1 MSDFIVEHLTKSV
14 GDKTV
19 FRDISFIMHDYDR
32 IGIIG
37 VNGTGKTTLLDV
49 ISGRLGFDGDVSPFS
64 AKNGYKIAYLTQEP
78 DFDDNKTILDTVL
91 SSDLREMALIKTY
104 EQLMADY
111 NESNQ
116 AQLEKVMAE
125 MDSLD
130 AWTIESEVK
139 TVLTKLGLHDLSQKV
154 GDLSGGLRRRVQLAQ
169 VLLNDADLLLLD
181 EPTNHLDP
189 ETQSLIADVFRDYQ
203 GTMVVVS
210 HNPDFVDNLGIERTL
225 TLPTGEISYY
235 DRSIVEHYQELNKKI
250 RR

>member
-1 MSDFIVEHLTKSV
+1 
-14 GDKTV
+14 
-19 FRDISFIMHDYDR
+19 MHDYDR

-139 TVLTKLGLHDLSQKV
+139 TVLTKLGLHK
-154 GDLSGGLRRRVQLAQ
+154 
-169 VLLNDADLLLLD
+169 
-181 EPTNHLDP
+181 
-189 ETQSLIADVFRDYQ
+189 
-203 GTMVVVS
+203 M
-210 HNPDFVDNLGIERTL
+210 
-225 TLPTGEISYY
+225 
-235 DRSIVEHYQELNKKI
+235 
-250 RR
+250 

>member
-49 ISGRLGFDGDVSPFS
+49 ISGRLGFDGDVSQFS

-139 TVLTKLGLHDLSQKV
+139 TVLTKLGLHDLSLV
-154 GDLSGGLRRRVQLAQ
+154 GGDLSGGLRGGVQVGAGVGGGGGGRGQGHDVGLRHPRLRGHRRRGHQRAV
-169 VLLNDADLLLLD
+169 
-181 EPTNHLDP
+181 P
-189 ETQSLIADVFRDYQ
+189 Q
-203 GTMVVVS
+203 GREGG
-210 HNPDFVDNLGIERTL
+210 L
-225 TLPTGEISYY
+225 
-235 DRSIVEHYQELNKKI
+235 
-250 RR
+250 